1 MHSLPEDELAKA
13 KIAATNCKLT
23 FSGNNFAAFLIGR
36 QILVTLCMFLV
47 AKITALTVIPGE
59 GKNIFGVSD
68 GLQLFFNTGLLGAII
83 TTIVASLAW
92 RIVASSFPL
101 MFMSNPLIYVIVQM
115 CLVLEKT
122 GVCSASWFLA
132 LIQKEIF
139 NFQPDDAYLGENI
152 LAKSLAETEAG

>member
-1 MHSLPEDELAKA
+1 
-13 KIAATNCKLT
+13 
-23 FSGNNFAAFLIGR
+23 
-36 QILVTLCMFLV
+36 MFLV